1 MTSISMKWN
10 LTAATFGLLLCD
22 FEHFGNN
29 ECEGIVEGRGGDRA
43 LLALLA
49 LS

>member
-1 MTSISMKWN
+1 MTSISMKWS

-29 ECEGIVEGRGGDRA
+29 EREGIVEGGGDRA